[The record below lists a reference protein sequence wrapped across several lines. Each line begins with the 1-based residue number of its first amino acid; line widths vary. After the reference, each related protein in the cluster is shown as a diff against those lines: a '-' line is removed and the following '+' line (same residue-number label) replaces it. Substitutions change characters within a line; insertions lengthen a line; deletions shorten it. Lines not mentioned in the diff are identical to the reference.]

1 MIDKK
6 TLAYRRY
13 GEKEVKKNMDVLLF
27 GATVKIVSITGTSFI
42 WTGVQKMRIDNV
54 NGGSFVLFTET
65 GDSGTYNFGIIEK
78 IEITY

>member
-1 MIDKK
+1 
-6 TLAYRRY
+6 
-13 GEKEVKKNMDVLLF
+13 MDVLLF

-42 WTGVQKMRIDNV
+42 WTGVQKMRVDNI

-65 GDSGTYNFGIIEK
+65 GDSGAYSFDIIDK